1 MEIYIQLFFIFGFSL
16 LGEAITSVFKLSIP
30 GPIIG
35 MILLFLA
42 FEFKLLKTND
52 VSTAGEFLLNNMTI
66 LFLPAGVG
74 ILDKWVMIS
83 NYWAQI
89 LIIIVFALFINI
101 GLLGRLNQ
109 FIKVKFEGDYV
120 TPKITS
126 VQLALDVINQHS
138 RNKHHDQT
146 SEKVSW
152 LRGLI
157 DGSNTKKIKEI
168 K

>member
-1 MEIYIQLFFIFGFSL
+1 MKIYIQLLFIFGFSL
-16 LGEAITSVFKLSIP
+16 LGEALTSIFKLSIP

-42 FEFKLLKTND
+42 FEFKLLKVND
-52 VSTAGEFLLNNMTI
+52 VSTVGDFLLNNMTI

-74 ILDKWVMIS
+74 ILDKWAMIS
-83 NYWAQI
+83 NYWVQI

-101 GLLGRLNQ
+101 GLLGQLIQ

-120 TPKITS
+120 TPKLTS

-146 SEKVSW
+146 NEKVSW
-152 LRGLI
+152 LRSLI
-157 DGSNTKKIKEI
+157 EGGNTHKN
-168 K
+168 